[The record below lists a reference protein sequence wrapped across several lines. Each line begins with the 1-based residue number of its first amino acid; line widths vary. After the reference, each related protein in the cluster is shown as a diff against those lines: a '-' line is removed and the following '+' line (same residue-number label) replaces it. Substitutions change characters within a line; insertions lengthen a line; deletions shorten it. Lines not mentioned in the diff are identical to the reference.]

1 MSSLPSSNVPAENAG
16 RAVTDAMVTM
26 TARTAATRWT
36 APPAGEVGSSVL
48 PAGAASGT
56 C

>member
-16 RAVTDAMVTM
+16 RAVTDAMVTA
-26 TARTAATRWT
+26 TAQTAVTRWT
-36 APPAGEVGSSVL
+36 APLAKMASSVR
-48 PAGAASGT
+48 AGPASGT

>member
-16 RAVTDAMVTM
+16 GAVTDVMVTA

-36 APPAGEVGSSVL
+36 APPAKMASSVL
-48 PAGAASGT
+48 AVGAASGT